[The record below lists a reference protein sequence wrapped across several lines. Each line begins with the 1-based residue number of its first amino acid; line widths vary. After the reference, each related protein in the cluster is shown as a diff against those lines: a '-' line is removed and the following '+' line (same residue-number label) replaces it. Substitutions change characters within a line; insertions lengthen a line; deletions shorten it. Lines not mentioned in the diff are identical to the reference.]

1 MASFALIIMTSTLS
15 PATRFRPRAVRDPRE
30 DILFSELELSI
41 RWNRPS
47 LLFAV
52 YDSQETRRQVT
63 RRLTRRLKRLGQ
75 RCVNFS
81 ITPARADIPL
91 ALLSQPAREQTVF
104 MVYSLRQAGV
114 VFTANPY
121 KSLNIRRENLVEAR
135 IRAVFWL
142 TEAEAVQ
149 IARLAPD
156 FWAFRHRVVDF
167 LSTSVSGSMPGGLPP
182 ADLDAKITY
191 RQQLLDDLE
200 SSTWPDA
207 YNLNLSLGNLYSQ
220 KADLQQAVAH
230 LAAAANLAQSVGD
243 SSRQF
248 NALLS
253 LGIVLGQGGQLE
265 AAFDALQQAAAC
277 NPSSPL
283 PQMQMSALHLST
295 GQADA
300 ALHQARQCV
309 QQFPHDSQAWTH
321 LGWVLGALGY
331 FDTAF
336 EACQRVLTLNAD
348 DARAWYQL
356 GMLHSMRAETSLA
369 LAPLERACRL
379 DDACSLYWHA
389 FGIQLDD
396 SNQPDRA
403 LACAR
408 RAVRLEMRDA
418 TAWLGL
424 GAILQKR
431 RRFKAALACYEN
443 GLYWA
448 GLNATLA
455 VLAHLSMA
463 QIWQLKRKP
472 LQSQAA
478 CAQALASLPRADALG
493 RAAYYAFVG
502 DAPQAQSA
510 LSLAWQT
517 SRWQAHLLRKLPVV
531 AALL

>member
-1 MASFALIIMTSTLS
+1 MTSTHN
-15 PATRFRPRAVRDPRE
+15 PATRSRPRAARDPRE

-63 RRLTRRLKRLGQ
+63 RRLARRLSRLGQ
-75 RCVNFS
+75 RCVNFR

-104 MVYSLRQAGV
+104 MVSGLRQAGA

-135 IRAVFWL
+135 IRAIFWL
-142 TEAEAVQ
+142 TETEAVQ
-149 IARLAPD
+149 IARLSPD

-167 LSTSVSGSMPGGLPP
+167 LSAPVSGNMPGGFQSE
-182 ADLDAKITY
+182 DLDAKITY
-191 RQQLLDDLE
+191 RQQLLDALE
-200 SSTWPDA
+200 SSPWPDA

-220 KADLQQAVAH
+220 KADLQQAIAH
-230 LAAAANLAQSVGD
+230 LTAAANLAQSVGD
-243 SSRQF
+243 SARQF
-248 NALLS
+248 AALLS
-253 LGIVLGQGGQLE
+253 LGIVLGQGGQ
-265 AAFDALQQAAAC
+265 AAAALDAFQQAAAC
-277 NPSSPL
+277 NPASSL
-283 PQMQMSALHLST
+283 PQMQMSALNLST
-295 GQADA
+295 GQAEA
-300 ALHQARQCV
+300 ALRQAQQCV
-309 QQFPHDSQAWTH
+309 RQFPHDSQVWTH
-321 LGWVLGALGY
+321 WGWVLGALGH
-331 FDTAF
+331 FDAAF
-336 EACQRVLTLNAD
+336 DACQHALSLKADNAH
-348 DARAWYQL
+348 AWYQL

-369 LAPLERACRL
+369 LAPLEQACRL
-379 DDACSLYWHA
+379 DDTSSLYWHA
-389 FGIQLDD
+389 FALQLVDLG
-396 SNQPDRA
+396 QADRA

-408 RAVRLEMRDA
+408 RAVHLEATDA

-424 GAILQKR
+424 GAILQTR
-431 RRFKAALACYEN
+431 RQFKAALDCYEK

-455 VLAHLSMA
+455 LLAHLSMA
-463 QIWQLKRKP
+463 QIWQLRRKP
-472 LQSQAA
+472 LQSEAA
-478 CAQALASLPRADALG
+478 CMQALASLPRADALG

-517 SRWQAHLLRKLPVV
+517 SRWQAHLLRNLPVV